1 MSQKYTLNDILKA
14 VDSINP
20 EKLSEKRFAKEE
32 ILDAVNQINTSSNEV
47 KIINT
52 DFNKT
57 FSSITVNE
65 LKPKQALK
73 NKKEAQYFTKP
84 LLLASIIKYEPINT
98 KALFLKKLHNSN
110 LKIITMKVPGVNK

>member
-73 NKKEAQYFTKP
+73 NKKEAKYFTKP

>member
-57 FSSITVNE
+57 FSNITVNE

>member
-84 LLLASIIKYEPINT
+84 LLLSSIIKYEPINT

>member
-57 FSSITVNE
+57 FSNITVNE

-84 LLLASIIKYEPINT
+84 LLLSSIIKYEPINT

>member
-73 NKKEAQYFTKP
+73 NKKETQYFTKP